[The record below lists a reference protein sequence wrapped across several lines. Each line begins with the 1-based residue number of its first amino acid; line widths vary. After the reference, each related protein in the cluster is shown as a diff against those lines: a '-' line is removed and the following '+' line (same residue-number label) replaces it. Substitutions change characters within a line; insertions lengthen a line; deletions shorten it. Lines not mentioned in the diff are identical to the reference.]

1 MTYRNIGCLFNYIL
15 FDNRKILVKI
25 HIMYYNIGDFL
36 GGIIVVLEYVNEYK
50 REIGSC
56 INDLKS
62 KDTVY
67 KQIPNLL
74 TFLRLVGGIPA
85 GLLYLINPYLSI
97 GMITVLWFTDAI
109 DGRIAKKYNIQS
121 KLGADMDTIAD
132 KIMFLGT
139 SLPLMANIPYLII
152 NFIFEGIISLINVF
166 GRMKGLDTR
175 TVLSGKIK
183 TISLA
188 MAMVYG
194 YFVQFF
200 GMSFSILNL
209 LISLTTG
216 LQLISI
222 KDYVSEYNRLS
233 EIKGKEEKIVRV
245 NTVCQDENKL
255 DKENTKD
262 DIRTVID
269 ELRYERD
276 LLESM
281 SEEDKVSVNKRC
293 RKK

>member
-1 MTYRNIGCLFNYIL
+1 M
-15 FDNRKILVKI
+15 
-25 HIMYYNIGDFL
+25 
-36 GGIIVVLEYVNEYK
+36 VLEYVNEYK

-132 KIMFLGT
+132 KIMFLGS

-183 TISLA
+183 TVSLA

-200 GMSFSILNL
+200 GMSLSVMNL

-233 EIKGKEEKIVRV
+233 EIKEKEEKIVRV
-245 NTVCQDENKL
+245 NTVCQDENKF
-255 DKENTKD
+255 DKKNTKD

-276 LLESM
+276 LLVGM
-281 SEEDKVSVNKRC
+281 NEEDKVSVNKRC